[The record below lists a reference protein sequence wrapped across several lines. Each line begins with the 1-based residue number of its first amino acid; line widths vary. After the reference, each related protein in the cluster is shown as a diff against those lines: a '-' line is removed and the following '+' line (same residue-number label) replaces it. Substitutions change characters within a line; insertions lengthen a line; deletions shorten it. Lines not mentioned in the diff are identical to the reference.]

1 MKLLYLDSSA
11 LVKLV
16 NPEPESRSLTELLAD
31 WPERISS
38 ALARVEV
45 LRATRHATRRA
56 GGDEDRLRRAE
67 KVVGRVG
74 LIRLDHTVLDE
85 ASSLGPPE
93 LRPLDAIHL
102 ATALSVGEDLG
113 GMVCYDTRLAE
124 AATGSGIE
132 VLTPGVES

>member
-16 NPEPESRSLTELLAD
+16 NPEPESRALTELLAD

-45 LRATRHATRRA
+45 LRAARRTS
-56 GGDEDRLRRAE
+56 GEEDRLGRAE

-74 LIRLDHTVLDE
+74 LVRPDQTVLDE
-85 ASSLGPPE
+85 ASSLGPTE
-93 LRPLDAIHL
+93 LRSLDAIHL
-102 ATALSVGEDLG
+102 ATALSIGEDLG
-113 GMVCYDTRLAE
+113 GMVCYDPCLAE
-124 AATGSGIE
+124 AATGSGIT

>member
-16 NPEPESRSLTELLAD
+16 NPEPESRSLKELLAD

-45 LRATRHATRRA
+45 LRATRRA
-56 GGDEDRLRRAE
+56 GGDEDSLRRAE

-85 ASSLGPPE
+85 ASSLGLPE
-93 LRPLDAIHL
+93 LRSLDAIHL
-102 ATALSVGEDLG
+102 TTALSVGEDLG
-113 GMVCYDTRLAE
+113 GMVCYDPRLAK

>member
-16 NPEPESRSLTELLAD
+16 NPEPESRSLKELLAD

-45 LRATRHATRRA
+45 LRATRRA
-56 GGDEDRLRRAE
+56 GGDEDSLRRAE

-93 LRPLDAIHL
+93 LRLLDAIHL

-113 GMVCYDTRLAE
+113 GMVCYDPRLAE
-124 AATGSGIE
+124 AATVSGIE

>member
-16 NPEPESRSLTELLAD
+16 NPEPESRSLKELLAD

-45 LRATRHATRRA
+45 LRATRRA
-56 GGDEDRLRRAE
+56 GGDEDSLRRAE

-113 GMVCYDTRLAE
+113 GMVCYDTHLTK

>member
-16 NPEPESRSLTELLAD
+16 NPEPESRSLKELLAD

-45 LRATRHATRRA
+45 LRATRRA
-56 GGDEDRLRRAE
+56 GGDEDSLRRAE

-85 ASSLGPPE
+85 ASSLGLPE
-93 LRPLDAIHL
+93 LRSLDAIHL
-102 ATALSVGEDLG
+102 TTALSVGEDLG
-113 GMVCYDTRLAE
+113 GMVCYDPRLVK

>member
-16 NPEPESRSLTELLAD
+16 SPAPESRALTELLAD

-45 LRATRHATRRA
+45 LRATRRS
-56 GGDEDRLRRAE
+56 GGGESKLRRAE

-74 LIRLDHTVLDE
+74 LIRPDQTILDE
-85 ASSLGPPE
+85 ASGLGPPE
-93 LRPLDAIHL
+93 LRSLDAIHL

-113 GMVCYDTRLAE
+113 GMVCYDSRLTE
-124 AATGSGIE
+124 AAARSGIE
-132 VLTPGVES
+132 VLTPGVVS

>member
-11 LVKLV
+11 LIKLV
-16 NPEPESRSLTELLAD
+16 NPEPESRALTELLAD

-45 LRATRHATRRA
+45 LRAARRA
-56 GGDEDRLRRAE
+56 GGGEDRLGRAE
-67 KVVGRVG
+67 KVTGRIG
-74 LIRLDHTVLDE
+74 LIRPDHTVLDE

-93 LRPLDAIHL
+93 LRSLAAIHL

-113 GMVCYDTRLAE
+113 GMVCYDPRLAE
-124 AATGSGIE
+124 AATGSGIT

>member
-16 NPEPESRSLTELLAD
+16 NPEPESRSLKELLAD

-45 LRATRHATRRA
+45 LRATRRA
-56 GGDEDRLRRAE
+56 GGDEDSLRRAE

-85 ASSLGPPE
+85 ASSLGLPE
-93 LRPLDAIHL
+93 LRSLDAIHL
-102 ATALSVGEDLG
+102 TTALSVGEDLG
-113 GMVCYDTRLAE
+113 GMVCYDPRLAK

-132 VLTPGVES
+132 VLTPGAES

>member
-16 NPEPESRSLTELLAD
+16 SPEPESRALTELLTG

-45 LRATRHATRRA
+45 PRATRRA
-56 GGDEDRLRRAE
+56 GGGENSLRRAE

-74 LIRLDHTVLDE
+74 LIRLEQTILDE
-85 ASSLGPPE
+85 ASGLGPPE
-93 LRPLDAIHL
+93 LRSLDAIHL

-113 GMVCYDTRLAE
+113 GMVCYDPRLAE

-132 VLTPGVES
+132 VLTPGAES

>member
-16 NPEPESRSLTELLAD
+16 NPEPESRSLKELLAD

-45 LRATRHATRRA
+45 LRATRRA
-56 GGDEDRLRRAE
+56 GGDEDSLRRAE

-113 GMVCYDTRLAE
+113 GIVCYDTRLAE